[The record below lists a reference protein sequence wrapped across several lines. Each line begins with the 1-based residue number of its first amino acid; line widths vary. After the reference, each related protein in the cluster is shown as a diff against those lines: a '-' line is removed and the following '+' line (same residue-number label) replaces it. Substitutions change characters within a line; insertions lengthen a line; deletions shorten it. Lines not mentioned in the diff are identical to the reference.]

1 MTVCFLAYVP
11 MFLLPFTRRW
21 FSLDPT
27 NLSRMAIAA
36 ACALAGVAALEGVHR
51 VVARRQGQAPAVHG

>member
-1 MTVCFLAYVP
+1 